1 MIDTTHFK
9 EKLLQ
14 MKADLEAD
22 LGTTGQKDREH
33 EGDWHPAPSDQN
45 PADFRD
51 DVADKLEDLQEQE
64 ATEAN
69 LEKSLRAVT
78 SALTKIEAETY
89 GICSVCNEEI
99 ETDRLEANPAAD
111 TCKAHLPSE
120 E

>member
-22 LGTTGQKDREH
+22 LSTTGQKDNVH

-51 DVADKLEDLQEQE
+51 DIADKLEDLQEQE

-78 SALTKIEAETY
+78 SALEKMESGLY
-89 GICSVCNEEI
+89 GKCNVCGGDIEI
-99 ETDRLEANPAAD
+99 ERLEANPAAE